1 MELYLLDILVFSN
14 NFIVPRGYF
23 TVKLELLLPESCCFG
38 FARLKTALGIQLIR

>member
-23 TVKLELLLPESCCFG
+23 TVDSYLSNLNYCYRKAVVLDLHD
-38 FARLKTALGIQLIR
+38 